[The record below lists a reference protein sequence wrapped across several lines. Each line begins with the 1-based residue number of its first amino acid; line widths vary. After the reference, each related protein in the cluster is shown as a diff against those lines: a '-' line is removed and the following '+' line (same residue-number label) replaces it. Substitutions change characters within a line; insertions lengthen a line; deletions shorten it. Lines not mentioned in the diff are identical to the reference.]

1 MPKMPVMEAAVKVLE
16 SEGVEVAF
24 GIPGAAILPFYKAL
38 STSDK
43 IKHLTMRHEE
53 GATHAADGW
62 ARVTGKVGVAIGT
75 SGPAGTNM
83 ITGLYTCMADSIP
96 IVCIT
101 GQALRANLHKEA
113 FQAVNIAE
121 IAKPVTKKSYCVM
134 EAAQIPQVFR
144 EAFRIARE
152 GRPGPVLIDLPLD
165 VQRGEV
171 EYDPD
176 IDAPLEVFKPSPDA
190 RKIRRAMEMFLKAER
205 PILMMGGGVMLAR
218 ASQQFVE
225 LAEYLQVPVI
235 PTYMAE
241 GGIPFNHPLYGGRV
255 GLQTNTRGGNK
266 LFLESDLVLGI
277 GCRFAERHTGDL
289 AVYRG
294 ERKFIHIDI
303 EPGVIGKVF
312 PADLGIVADAK
323 LAVESLTR
331 VAKELTPKRAP
342 SAWSTRAADYKR
354 RFRRKMDFDQV
365 PIKPQRAFKEINAF
379 FDSDTIFVTA
389 IGLYQIWSGQFQEI
403 QRPYTY
409 FCCGQAGPLGWEV
422 PACLGIKLGNPDAQ
436 VVGIVGDYS
445 FQFLLGDLATAVQN
459 NVPYVIV
466 LLNNGYLSL
475 IRQPSKYVY
484 QMNYAVDIGYRD
496 GYGPDFIKIVEGFG
510 GRGRRVLEP
519 EEIKPALAWAVEES
533 NRRKTPVIVEICED
547 RETDAAMGV
556 SIDRIVERDPVIDL
570 PAEGPVREPVA
581 VHWSAG
587 NAVRVSHSRARCA
600 GGHLTDTV
608 HNRSS
613 NVE

>member
-1 MPKMPVMEAAVKVLE
+1 MPKMLVMEAAVRIME
-16 SEGVEVAF
+16 SEGVDVCF
-24 GIPGAAILPFYKAL
+24 GIPGAAILPLYKAL
-38 STSDK
+38 SKSSK

-62 ARVTGKVGVAIGT
+62 ARITGKVGVAIGT

-96 IVCIT
+96 MVCIT
-101 GQALRANLHKEA
+101 GQALKANLHKEA
-113 FQAVNIAE
+113 FQAVDIAE
-121 IAKPVTKKSYCVM
+121 IAKPVAKKTYCVK

-190 RKIRRAMEMFLKAER
+190 RKIRRAMEMLLKAER

-225 LAEYLQVPVI
+225 LAEYLQIPVI

-241 GGIPFNHPLYGGRV
+241 GGIAFDHPLFGGRV

-266 LFLESDLVLGI
+266 LFLESDLVLAI
-277 GCRFAERHTGDL
+277 GARFAERHTGDL

-294 ERKFIHIDI
+294 ERKFIHVDI
-303 EPGVIGKVF
+303 EPTVIGKVF

-323 LAVESLTR
+323 LAIEGLTR
-331 VAKELTPKRAP
+331 VAKEMTTERSPGE
-342 SAWSTRAADYKR
+342 WSRKAADYKR

-365 PIKPQRAFKEINAF
+365 PIKPQRAFKEINEF
-379 FDSDTIFVTA
+379 FDPDTIFVTA

-403 QRPYTY
+403 QKPYTY

-422 PACLGIKLGNPDAQ
+422 PACMGIKLGKPGAQ

-459 NVPYVIV
+459 NVPYVMIM
-466 LLNNGYLSL
+466 LNNGYLSL
-475 IRQPSKYVY
+475 IRQPSKYIY
-484 QMNYAVDIGYRD
+484 EMNYAVDIGYGD
-496 GYGPDFIKIVEGFG
+496 GYGPDFVKIVEGFG
-510 GRGRRVLEP
+510 GLGKRVIRP

-533 NRRKTPVIVEICED
+533 NRRKIPVLVEIRED
-547 RETDAAMGV
+547 RDTDAAMGV
-556 SIDRIVERDPVIDL
+556 SIDKIVERDPIIDIPVDAPVKE
-570 PAEGPVREPVA
+570 PA
-581 VHWSAG
+581 
-587 NAVRVSHSRARCA
+587 AVR
-600 GGHLTDTV
+600 
-608 HNRSS
+608 
-613 NVE
+613 